1 MSNGDTEEK
10 TLAPTEHKLRKA
22 REKGQ
27 VANSEDFITS
37 IVTAVTILYLILT
50 WPSFFSV
57 FGRTLDISVA
67 TFNSHSHNTLLL
79 SFIALVYE
87 LMYLVG
93 PLAIIIIIASVAAN
107 VLQKQ
112 GIPFSLHPI
121 KPDFNKINPGE
132 GLKKLFS
139 RRNASEFGV
148 SLVKITVWFALSG
161 VFIVLSLQTILA
173 STYCSIGC
181 VTDSAVALGALIIL
195 AAIALLFLSGLLD
208 LPLQTMLFN
217 HEQKM
222 GHKEL
227 KRELKDTLGAPE
239 FKQHRREEH
248 QSISNIGG
256 GSEEDGNRA
265 SGRIVDGQD
274 GMTII
279 ISGSGTAVGIYYQPD
294 HYDVPKLVKRFN
306 ATTIVEDMTKAR
318 KQGIPIF
325 SDNALASELAKTVE
339 VGGFVKE
346 RHFEKV
352 ALLLVEAGAI

>member
-37 IVTAVTILYLILT
+37 VVTTVTILYLILT
-50 WPSFFSV
+50 WPSFFSM
-57 FGRTLDISVA
+57 FGRTMDISVA
-67 TFNSHSHNTLLL
+67 AFNTQSHNTLLL
-79 SFIALVYE
+79 SFLALVYE

-107 VLQKQ
+107 ILQKQ

-132 GLKKLFS
+132 GLKKLFA
-139 RRNASEFGV
+139 RRNATEFGV
-148 SLVKITVWFALSG
+148 SFVKILIWFALSG
-161 VFIVLSLQTILA
+161 VFIMLSLQTILA

-181 VTDSAVALGALIIL
+181 VTDSALALGTLIVIT
-195 AAIALLFLSGLLD
+195 AIAMLFLSGLLD
-208 LPLQTMLFN
+208 LPLQTTLFN

-239 FKQHRREEH
+239 FKQHRREQH
-248 QSISNIGG
+248 QNATNTGG
-256 GSEEDGNRA
+256 GNDEDGNRA
-265 SGRIVDGQD
+265 TGRIADGKD

-279 ISGSGTAVGIYYQPD
+279 VSGSGTAVGIYFQRN

-306 ATTIVEDMTKAR
+306 AATIVNELTKAR
-318 KQGIPIF
+318 KQGIPVF
-325 SDNALASELAKTVE
+325 SDNALASELAKSVE
-339 VGGFVKE
+339 VGDFVKE